1 MNNKRDCID
10 LQVNVPTNSILL
22 GAKGSSSYS
31 EITQL
36 AKYVYSLQPQD
47 SHNVKKNNLLKR
59 NVEGKPM
66 INTRLA
72 KKNGA

>member
-1 MNNKRDCID
+1 MNSKRDCID

-47 SHNVKKNNLLKR
+47 SHNVKKKQF
-59 NVEGKPM
+59 VE
-66 INTRLA
+66 TQC
-72 KKNGA
+72 